1 MTAMGLNRS
10 KLIPAMT
17 LLLAMT
23 LCPGRV
29 FSQPK
34 DAAKQVVPVPP
45 APTDDDLAVKRDQ
58 LLALLRMSPTLT
70 QVLTTDPTL
79 LADDAYINRVNPEL
93 ARFLAQHPEI
103 TRNPDFYLFAEFPE
117 QRGRHT
123 EPLRR
128 RGNNNNQ
135 MNLLELKRQYMMDI
149 MQALIFAAAIG
160 SLMWLIRILLEN
172 RRWSRVFRLQSDIHG
187 KLIERFATADNLMQ
201 YMGTESGRR
210 FLEAAPIPMGM
221 ERQRMSGGLGR
232 VIASLQIGLV
242 LSLLGLGLVL
252 LRRSL
257 TEFAAPLLVAG
268 VVIMMPGIALL
279 LSAAITWRVSSRL
292 GLLSESQNDAQQDRT

>member
-1 MTAMGLNRS
+1 
-10 KLIPAMT
+10 
-17 LLLAMT
+17 
-23 LCPGRV
+23 
-29 FSQPK
+29 
-34 DAAKQVVPVPP
+34 VPVPA

-70 QVLTTDPTL
+70 QVVTTDPTL
-79 LADDAYINRVNPEL
+79 LADDAYVNRVNPEL
-93 ARFLAQHPEI
+93 ARFLTQHPEI

-135 MNLLELKRQYMMDI
+135 MNVLELRRQFMMDI
-149 MQALIFAAAIG
+149 MQALLFAGAIG
-160 SLMWLIRILLEN
+160 SLIWLIRILLEN
-172 RRWSRVFRLQSDIHG
+172 RRWGRVFRLQSEIHG
-187 KLIERFATADNLMQ
+187 KLIERFATTENLMQ

-221 ERQRMSGGLGR
+221 ERQRMSGGLAR

-252 LRRSL
+252 LRHSL
-257 TEFAAPLLVAG
+257 AEFAAPLLVAG
-268 VVIMMPGIALL
+268 MVIMMPGIALL
-279 LSAAITWRVSSRL
+279 LSAAITWRVSARL
-292 GLLSESQNDAQQDRT
+292 GLLSESQNDVPQDRT

>member
-1 MTAMGLNRS
+1 MGLNRS
-10 KLIPAMT
+10 KLMPAMT

-23 LCPGRV
+23 ICPGHV

-34 DAAKQVVPVPP
+34 ETAKQVVPVPP

-70 QVLTTDPTL
+70 QVVITDPTL

-128 RGNNNNQ
+128 HGNNNNQ
-135 MNLLELKRQYMMDI
+135 MNQFELRRQYMENAL
-149 MQALIFAAAIG
+149 QTLIFIGVVG
-160 SLMWLIRILLEN
+160 SLLWLIHILLEN
-172 RRWSRVFRLQSDIHG
+172 RRWSRVFRL
-187 KLIERFATADNLMQ
+187 
-201 YMGTESGRR
+201 
-210 FLEAAPIPMGM
+210 
-221 ERQRMSGGLGR
+221 
-232 VIASLQIGLV
+232 
-242 LSLLGLGLVL
+242 
-252 LRRSL
+252 
-257 TEFAAPLLVAG
+257 
-268 VVIMMPGIALL
+268 
-279 LSAAITWRVSSRL
+279 
-292 GLLSESQNDAQQDRT
+292 

>member
-1 MTAMGLNRS
+1 
-10 KLIPAMT
+10 
-17 LLLAMT
+17 
-23 LCPGRV
+23 
-29 FSQPK
+29 
-34 DAAKQVVPVPP
+34 
-45 APTDDDLAVKRDQ
+45 
-58 LLALLRMSPTLT
+58 
-70 QVLTTDPTL
+70 
-79 LADDAYINRVNPEL
+79 
-93 ARFLAQHPEI
+93 
-103 TRNPDFYLFAEFPE
+103 
-117 QRGRHT
+117 
-123 EPLRR
+123 
-128 RGNNNNQ
+128 
-135 MNLLELKRQYMMDI
+135 LELKRQYMMDI
-149 MQALIFAAAIG
+149 MQALIFAGAIG

-201 YMGTESGRR
+201 YMSTESGRR

-292 GLLSESQNDAQQDRT
+292 GLLSENQNDAQQDRT

>member
-1 MTAMGLNRS
+1 MGLNRS

-70 QVLTTDPTL
+70 QVLTSDPTL

-201 YMGTESGRR
+201 YMSTESGRR

>member
-1 MTAMGLNRS
+1 MGLYRS
-10 KLIPAMT
+10 KLMPATT

-23 LCPGRV
+23 FCPGHV

-34 DAAKQVVPVPP
+34 EAAKQVVPVPP

-149 MQALIFAAAIG
+149 MQALIFAGAIG

-187 KLIERFATADNLMQ
+187 KLIERFATTDNLME

-242 LSLLGLGLVL
+242 LALLGLGLVL
-252 LRRSL
+252 LRHSL
-257 TEFAAPLLVAG
+257 PEFAAPLLVAG

-292 GLLSESQNDAQQDRT
+292 GLLSENQNDAQQDRT

>member
-1 MTAMGLNRS
+1 MGLNRS
-10 KLIPAMT
+10 KLMPAMT

-23 LCPGRV
+23 ICPGHV
-29 FSQPK
+29 FSQAK
-34 DAAKQVVPVPP
+34 ETAKQVVPVPP

-70 QVLTTDPTL
+70 QVLITDPTL

-103 TRNPDFYLFAEFPE
+103 TRNPEFYLFAEFPE

-135 MNLLELKRQYMMDI
+135 MNQLELRRQYM
-149 MQALIFAAAIG
+149 QNALQTLIFIGVVG
-160 SLMWLIRILLEN
+160 SLLWLIHILLEN
-172 RRWSRVFRLQSDIHG
+172 RRWSRVFRLQSEIHN
-187 KLIERFATADNLMQ
+187 KLIERFATTDNLMQ
-201 YMGTESGRR
+201 YMSTESGRR

-221 ERQRMSGGLGR
+221 DRQRMSGGLAR

-252 LRRSL
+252 LRHSVQ
-257 TEFAAPLLVAG
+257 EFAAPLLVAG
-268 VVIMMPGIALL
+268 VVTMMPGIALL

-292 GLLSESQNDAQQDRT
+292 GLLSENQNDAQQDHI

>member
-1 MTAMGLNRS
+1 MGLNRS
-10 KLIPAMT
+10 KMMPAMT

-23 LCPGRV
+23 ICPGRV

-34 DAAKQVVPVPP
+34 EAAKQVVPVPA
-45 APTDDDLAVKRDQ
+45 APTDNDLADKRDQ

-70 QVLTTDPTL
+70 QVLTADPTL

-135 MNLLELKRQYMMDI
+135 MNVLELRRQFMMDI
-149 MQALIFAAAIG
+149 MQALLFAGVVG
-160 SLMWLIRILLEN
+160 SLIWLIRILLEN
-172 RRWSRVFRLQSDIHG
+172 RRWSRVFRLQSEIHS
-187 KLIERFATADNLMQ
+187 KLIERFATTENLMQ
-201 YMGTESGRR
+201 YMSTESGRR

-221 ERQRMSGGLGR
+221 DSQRLSGGLGR

-252 LRRSL
+252 LRHSL
-257 TEFAAPLLVAG
+257 PEFAAPLLVAG
-268 VVIMMPGIALL
+268 VVTMMPGIALL

-292 GLLSESQNDAQQDRT
+292 GLLSENQNDAQQDRT

>member
-1 MTAMGLNRS
+1 MGLNRS

-23 LCPGRV
+23 LCPSRV

-70 QVLTTDPTL
+70 QVLTTDPSL
-79 LADDAYINRVNPEL
+79 LADEPYINRVNPEL

-149 MQALIFAAAIG
+149 MQALIFAGAIG

-201 YMGTESGRR
+201 YMSTESGRR

-292 GLLSESQNDAQQDRT
+292 GLLSENQNDAQQDRT

>member
-1 MTAMGLNRS
+1 MGLNRS

-70 QVLTTDPTL
+70 QVLTSDPTL

-172 RRWSRVFRLQSDIHG
+172 RRWGRVFRLQSEIHG

-201 YMGTESGRR
+201 YMSTESGRR

-292 GLLSESQNDAQQDRT
+292 GLLSENQNDAQQDRT

>member
-1 MTAMGLNRS
+1 MGLNRS

-172 RRWSRVFRLQSDIHG
+172 RRWSRVFRLQSEIHG

-201 YMGTESGRR
+201 YMSTESGRR

>member
-1 MTAMGLNRS
+1 MGLNRS

-23 LCPGRV
+23 LCPSRV

-70 QVLTTDPTL
+70 QVLTTDPSL
-79 LADDAYINRVNPEL
+79 LADEPYINRVNPEL

>member
-1 MTAMGLNRS
+1 MGLNRS

-34 DAAKQVVPVPP
+34 DAAKQVAPVPP

-70 QVLTTDPTL
+70 QVLTSDPTL

-201 YMGTESGRR
+201 YMSTESGRR

>member
-1 MTAMGLNRS
+1 MGLNRS

-149 MQALIFAAAIG
+149 MQALIFAGAIG

-201 YMGTESGRR
+201 YMSTESGRR

>member
-1 MTAMGLNRS
+1 MGLNCS
-10 KLIPAMT
+10 KLVPAMT

-70 QVLTTDPTL
+70 QVLTTDPSL

-201 YMGTESGRR
+201 YMSTESGRR

-292 GLLSESQNDAQQDRT
+292 GLLSENQNDAQQDRT

>member
-1 MTAMGLNRS
+1 MGLNRS

-23 LCPGRV
+23 LCPGGV

>member
-1 MTAMGLNRS
+1 MGLNRS
-10 KLIPAMT
+10 KMMPAMT

-23 LCPGRV
+23 ICPGRV

-34 DAAKQVVPVPP
+34 EAAKQVVPVPA
-45 APTDDDLAVKRDQ
+45 APTDNDLADKRDQ

-70 QVLTTDPTL
+70 QVLTADPTL

-135 MNLLELKRQYMMDI
+135 MNVLELRRQFMMDI
-149 MQALIFAAAIG
+149 MQALLFAGAVG
-160 SLMWLIRILLEN
+160 SLIWLIRILLEN
-172 RRWSRVFRLQSDIHG
+172 RRWGRVFRLQSEIHG
-187 KLIERFATADNLMQ
+187 KLIERFSTTDNLMQ

-221 ERQRMSGGLGR
+221 ENQRLSGGLGR
-232 VIASLQIGLV
+232 VIASLQVGLV

-252 LRRSL
+252 LRHSL
-257 TEFAAPLLVAG
+257 PDFAAPLLVAG
-268 VVIMMPGIALL
+268 VVTMMPGIALL
-279 LSAAITWRVSSRL
+279 LSAAITWRVSARL

>member
-1 MTAMGLNRS
+1 MGLNRS

-34 DAAKQVVPVPP
+34 ETAKQVVPVPP

-70 QVLTTDPTL
+70 QVLTSDPTL

>member
-1 MTAMGLNRS
+1 MGLNRS

-149 MQALIFAAAIG
+149 MQAFIFAAAIG
-160 SLMWLIRILLEN
+160 SLIWLIRILLEN

-201 YMGTESGRR
+201 YMSTESGRR

>member
-1 MTAMGLNRS
+1 MGLNRS

-160 SLMWLIRILLEN
+160 SLIWLIRILLEN

-201 YMGTESGRR
+201 YMSTESGRR

>member
-1 MTAMGLNRS
+1 MGPNRS
-10 KLIPAMT
+10 KLMPAMT

-23 LCPGRV
+23 LCPGHV

-34 DAAKQVVPVPP
+34 AAAKQAAPVAP
-45 APTDDDLAVKRDQ
+45 APTDNDLADKRDQ

-70 QVLTTDPTL
+70 QVLTADPTL

-93 ARFLAQHPEI
+93 AQFLTQHPEI
-103 TRNPDFYLFAEFPE
+103 TRNPDFYLFGEFPE
-117 QRGRHT
+117 QRGHHT

-128 RGNNNNQ
+128 RGANNNNQ
-135 MNLLELKRQYMMDI
+135 LNQLELRRQYMMDI
-149 MQALIFAAAIG
+149 LQALIFAAVIG
-160 SLMWLIRILLEN
+160 SLMWLIHILLEN
-172 RRWSRVFRLQSDIHG
+172 RRWSRVFRLQSDIHS
-187 KLIERFATADNLMQ
+187 KLIERFATTDNLMQ

-221 ERQRMSGGLGR
+221 ERQRMSGGLAR

-242 LSLLGLGLVL
+242 LSLLGLGLVI
-252 LRRSL
+252 LRHSL
-257 TEFAAPLLVAG
+257 PEFAGPLLVAG

-279 LSAAITWRVSSRL
+279 LSAAITWRVSARL